1 MFKLSFLLY
10 FRTMQHIRKRSDGI
24 VVPSDIC
31 LGFNSAHIA
40 TRKANSPVA
49 TFARCST
56 YSSTL
61 VIPSKIVNTYHPILS
76 ISLSSELERV
86 LMIE

>member
-61 VIPSKIVNTYHPILS
+61 VIPSKSLTLIILS
-76 ISLSSELERV
+76 FASHFQASLSEC
-86 LMIE
+86 